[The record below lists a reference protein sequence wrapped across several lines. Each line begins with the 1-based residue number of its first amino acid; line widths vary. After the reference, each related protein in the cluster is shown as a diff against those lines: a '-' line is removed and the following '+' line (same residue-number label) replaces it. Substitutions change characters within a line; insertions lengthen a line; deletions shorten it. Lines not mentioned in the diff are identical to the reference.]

1 MYDAVTKEQTI
12 VNGVNVDEMVSTIEA
27 ISEQRELAVF
37 QFRARNEWLGGAR
50 NQTSVKDVFGGGQEQ
65 RRARAHV
72 MQKDE
77 PAFLL
82 GTDQAANPV
91 EYLLAALAGC
101 LTTTLVFFAAAEG
114 LRLDEVTSRF
124 EADGSLLG
132 FLGLDESAR
141 MGFEEI
147 RGTFDIKSAA
157 PREKIEELLA
167 LAQSRSGVFDML
179 TNRTPVA
186 VRLA

>member
-1 MYDAVTKEQTI
+1 
-12 VNGVNVDEMVSTIEA
+12 
-27 ISEQRELAVF
+27 
-37 QFRARNEWLGGAR
+37 
-50 NQTSVKDVFGGGQEQ
+50 
-65 RRARAHV
+65 

-114 LRLDEVTSRF
+114 VRLDEVTSRF